1 MTDHLSLVTI
11 NALADG
17 ELSADQL
24 AIANDHLA
32 ACPAC
37 TSTALVQT
45 LLKTNVA
52 KAAQRYAMPPDM
64 EQRLQLLASRDG
76 SQTNPGTAQAS
87 RPAMRSSFAGWA
99 VAALLLLVF
108 SGTIGL
114 LHRGRQAEV
123 ASVEHSAQIT
133 EVCDLHIAT
142 LAAGQDPQVISS
154 DRHTVK
160 PWFQGKLP
168 FSFNLPETLPS
179 DTKLDGANLTYL
191 HNQPVAQ
198 LLYHIGRHRVS
209 VFLTQRRS
217 TDPGSESQSEHS
229 GFRVVNTGVGDLNL
243 VAVSDVD
250 PARLLELVGIIKG
263 VQTGAQT
270 GVR

>member
-1 MTDHLSLVTI
+1 MTDHLSQVTI

-32 ACPAC
+32 VCPAC

-52 KAAQRYAMPPDM
+52 RTAQRYAVPPGL
-64 EQRLQLLASRDG
+64 EQRLKLLASRDA
-76 SQTNPGTAQAS
+76 SRTAQTS
-87 RPAMRSSFAGWA
+87 RPVRRSALAGWA

-114 LHRGRQAEV
+114 LHRGRQAEI
-123 ASVEHSAQIT
+123 ASAAQSAQIT
-133 EVCDLHIAT
+133 EVSDLHIAT
-142 LAAGQDPQVISS
+142 LAASQDPQVISS

-168 FSFNLPETLPS
+168 FSFNLPENLPS

-198 LLYHIGRHRVS
+198 LLYHVGRHRVS
-209 VFLTQRRS
+209 VFVTQRRN
-217 TDPGSESQSEHS
+217 GEGVGEFQSEHS
-229 GFRVVNTGVGDLNL
+229 GFRVVNAGVGDLDL

-250 PARLLELVGIIKG
+250 PARLMELVGIIKG
-263 VQTGAQT
+263 VQAG
-270 GVR
+270 R

>member
-1 MTDHLSLVTI
+1 MTDHLSQITI

-32 ACPAC
+32 VCPAC

-52 KAAQRYAMPPDM
+52 KTAQRYAVPPGL
-64 EQRLQLLASRDG
+64 EQRLKLLASREA
-76 SQTNPGTAQAS
+76 SHNAQRS
-87 RPAMRSSFAGWA
+87 RPVRRSALAGWA

-123 ASVEHSAQIT
+123 ASAAQSAQIT

-142 LAAGQDPQVISS
+142 LAASQDPQVISS

-168 FSFNLPETLPS
+168 FSFNLPENLPS
-179 DTKLDGANLTYL
+179 DTKLDGANLSYL

-209 VFLTQRRS
+209 VFVTQRR
-217 TDPGSESQSEHS
+217 GGEAAGEFQSERS
-229 GFRVVNTGVGDLNL
+229 GFRVVNAGVGDLDL

-250 PARLLELVGIIKG
+250 PARLVELVGIIKG
-263 VQTGAQT
+263 VQAG
-270 GVR
+270 R

>member
-1 MTDHLSLVTI
+1 MTDHLSQITI

-17 ELSADQL
+17 ELSSDQL

-32 ACPAC
+32 ICPAC

-52 KAAQRYAMPPDM
+52 KTAQRYAVPPGL
-64 EQRLQLLASRDG
+64 EQRLKLLASRDA
-76 SQTNPGTAQAS
+76 SHNAQRS
-87 RPAMRSSFAGWA
+87 RPVRRSALAGWA

-123 ASVEHSAQIT
+123 ASAAQSAQIT

-142 LAAGQDPQVISS
+142 LAASQDPQVISS

-168 FSFNLPETLPS
+168 FSFNLPENLPS
-179 DTKLDGANLTYL
+179 DTKLDGANLSYL

-209 VFLTQRRS
+209 VFVTQRR
-217 TDPGSESQSEHS
+217 GGEAAGEFQSERS
-229 GFRVVNTGVGDLNL
+229 GFRVVNAGVGDLDL

-250 PARLLELVGIIKG
+250 PARLVELVGSIKG
-263 VQTGAQT
+263 VQAG
-270 GVR
+270 R

>member
-1 MTDHLSLVTI
+1 MTEHLSQVTI

-32 ACPAC
+32 VCPAC

-52 KAAQRYAMPPDM
+52 KTAQRYAVPPGL
-64 EQRLQLLASRDG
+64 EQRLKLLTSRDA
-76 SQTNPGTAQAS
+76 SHNAQRL
-87 RPAMRSSFAGWA
+87 RPVRRSALAGWA

-123 ASVEHSAQIT
+123 ASAVQSAQIT

-142 LAAGQDPQVISS
+142 LAASQDPQVISS

-168 FSFNLPETLPS
+168 FSFNLPENLPS
-179 DTKLDGANLTYL
+179 DTKLDGANLSYL

-209 VFLTQRRS
+209 VFVTQRRN
-217 TDPGSESQSEHS
+217 GEGVGEFQSEHS
-229 GFRVVNTGVGDLNL
+229 GFRVVNAGVGDLDL

-250 PARLLELVGIIKG
+250 PARLVELVGIIKG
-263 VQTGAQT
+263 VQAG
-270 GVR
+270 R

>member
-1 MTDHLSLVTI
+1 MSDHLSQVTL

-17 ELSADQL
+17 ELSAEQL
-24 AIANDHLA
+24 AMANDHLT

-37 TSTALVQT
+37 TSTALSQT

-52 KAAQRYAMPPDM
+52 KAAHRYAMPPGL
-64 EQRLQLLASRDG
+64 EQRLRLLALRET
-76 SQTNPGTAQAS
+76 SQTVQTL
-87 RPAMRSSFAGWA
+87 RPARRSALAGWA

-114 LHRGRQAEV
+114 LHHGRQADV
-123 ASVEHSAQIT
+123 ASVEQSAQIT
-133 EVCDLHIAT
+133 EVCDLHIAS

-168 FSFNLPETLPS
+168 FSFNLPENLPS

-191 HNQPVAQ
+191 HGRPVAQ

-217 TDPGSESQSEHS
+217 GDRVSESEHS
-229 GFRVVNTGVGDLNL
+229 GFRVLNAGVGDLDL

-250 PARLLELVGIIKG
+250 PARLSELVGIIKG

-270 GVR
+270 SQ

>member
-1 MTDHLSLVTI
+1 MTDHLSQVTI

-32 ACPAC
+32 VCPAC

-52 KAAQRYAMPPDM
+52 RTAQRYAVPPGL
-64 EQRLQLLASRDG
+64 EQRLKLLASRDA
-76 SQTNPGTAQAS
+76 SRTAQTS
-87 RPAMRSSFAGWA
+87 RPVRRSALAGWA

-123 ASVEHSAQIT
+123 ASAVQSAQIT

-142 LAAGQDPQVISS
+142 LAASQDPQVISS

-168 FSFNLPETLPS
+168 FSFNLPENLPS

-198 LLYHIGRHRVS
+198 LLYHVGRHRVS
-209 VFLTQRRS
+209 VFVTQRRN
-217 TDPGSESQSEHS
+217 GEGVGEFQSEHS
-229 GFRVVNTGVGDLNL
+229 GFRVVNAGVGDLDL

-250 PARLLELVGIIKG
+250 PTRLVELVGIIKG
-263 VQTGAQT
+263 VQSG
-270 GVR
+270 R

>member
-1 MTDHLSLVTI
+1 MSDHLSQVTI

-24 AIANDHLA
+24 ALANDHLS

-37 TSTALVQT
+37 TSTALFQT

-52 KAAQRYAMPPDM
+52 KAAQRYALPAGL
-64 EQRLQLLASRDG
+64 EQRLKLLA
-76 SQTNPGTAQAS
+76 SQTNPGTAQTS
-87 RPAMRSSFAGWA
+87 RPTGRSALAGWA

-114 LHRGRQAEV
+114 LHRGRQTEV
-123 ASVEHSAQIT
+123 ASVEQSAQIT

-168 FSFNLPETLPS
+168 FSFNLPENLPS

-209 VFLTQRRS
+209 VFVTQRRS
-217 TDPGSESQSEHS
+217 GDGVSESQSERS
-229 GFRVVNTGVGDLNL
+229 GFRVVNAGAGDLNL

-250 PARLLELVGIIKG
+250 PARLSELVGIIKG
-263 VQTGAQT
+263 VQAGAQT

>member
-1 MTDHLSLVTI
+1 MTDHLSQVTI

-32 ACPAC
+32 VCPAC

-52 KAAQRYAMPPDM
+52 KTAQRYAVPPGL
-64 EQRLQLLASRDG
+64 EQRLKLLASRDA
-76 SQTNPGTAQAS
+76 SHIAQTS
-87 RPAMRSSFAGWA
+87 RPVRRSALAGWA

-123 ASVEHSAQIT
+123 ASAAQSAQIT

-142 LAAGQDPQVISS
+142 LAAGRDPQVISS

-168 FSFNLPETLPS
+168 FSFNLPENLPG

-198 LLYHIGRHRVS
+198 LLYHVGRHRVS
-209 VFLTQRRS
+209 VFVTQRRN
-217 TDPGSESQSEHS
+217 GEAVGEFQSEHS
-229 GFRVVNTGVGDLNL
+229 GFRVVNAGVGDLDL

-250 PARLLELVGIIKG
+250 PARLVELVGIIRD
-263 VQTGAQT
+263 VQSG
-270 GVR
+270 R

>member
-1 MTDHLSLVTI
+1 MTDHLSQVTI

-17 ELSADQL
+17 ELSADQM
-24 AIANDHLA
+24 AVANDHLA
-32 ACPAC
+32 VCPAC

-52 KAAQRYAMPPDM
+52 KAAQRYEVPPGL
-64 EQRLQLLASRDG
+64 EQRLKNLAF
-76 SQTNPGTAQAS
+76 QTNPGTAQTS
-87 RPAMRSSFAGWA
+87 RPAGRSALAGWA

-108 SGTIGL
+108 SGTIGM
-114 LHRGRQAEV
+114 LHRGRQTEV
-123 ASVEHSAQIT
+123 ASVEQSAQIT

-168 FSFNLPETLPS
+168 FSFNLPETLPGE
-179 DTKLDGANLTYL
+179 TKLDGANLAYL

-209 VFLTQRRS
+209 VFVTQRRS
-217 TDPGSESQSEHS
+217 NDAVSESQAEYS
-229 GFRVVNTGVGDLNL
+229 GFRVVNAGVGKLEL
-243 VAVSDVD
+243 VAVSDLD
-250 PARLLELVGIIKG
+250 PARLSELVGIIRG
-263 VQTGAQT
+263 VQTG
-270 GVR
+270 GR

>member
-1 MTDHLSLVTI
+1 MTDHLSQVTI

-24 AIANDHLA
+24 AITNDHLA
-32 ACPAC
+32 VCPAC
-37 TSTALVQT
+37 TSSALVQT

-52 KAAQRYAMPPDM
+52 KTAQRYAVPPGL
-64 EQRLQLLASRDG
+64 EQRLKLLASRDR
-76 SQTNPGTAQAS
+76 SHDAQTS
-87 RPAMRSSFAGWA
+87 RPVRRSALAGWA

-114 LHRGRQAEV
+114 LHRGRQAEK
-123 ASVEHSAQIT
+123 ASAAQSAQIT
-133 EVCDLHIAT
+133 EVSDLHIAT
-142 LAAGQDPQVISS
+142 LAASQDPQVISS

-168 FSFNLPETLPS
+168 FSFNLPENLPS
-179 DTKLDGANLTYL
+179 DTKLDGANLSYL

-209 VFLTQRRS
+209 VFVAQRR
-217 TDPGSESQSEHS
+217 GGEGVGEFQSEHS
-229 GFRVVNTGVGDLNL
+229 GFRVVNAGVGDLDL
-243 VAVSDVD
+243 IAVSDVD
-250 PARLLELVGIIKG
+250 PTRLVELVGIIKG
-263 VQTGAQT
+263 VQSG
-270 GVR
+270 R

>member
-1 MTDHLSLVTI
+1 MTEHLSQVTI

-32 ACPAC
+32 VCPAC

-52 KAAQRYAMPPDM
+52 RTAQRYAVPPGL
-64 EQRLQLLASRDG
+64 EQRLKLLASRDA
-76 SQTNPGTAQAS
+76 SRTAQTS
-87 RPAMRSSFAGWA
+87 RPVRRSALAGWA

-114 LHRGRQAEV
+114 LHRGRQAEI
-123 ASVEHSAQIT
+123 ASAAQSAQIT
-133 EVCDLHIAT
+133 EVSDLHIAT
-142 LAAGQDPQVISS
+142 LAASQDPQVISS

-168 FSFNLPETLPS
+168 FSFNLPENLPS

-198 LLYHIGRHRVS
+198 LLYHVGRHRVS
-209 VFLTQRRS
+209 VFVTQRRN
-217 TDPGSESQSEHS
+217 GEGVGEFQSEHS
-229 GFRVVNTGVGDLNL
+229 GFRVVNAGVGDLDL

-250 PARLLELVGIIKG
+250 PARLMELVGIIKG
-263 VQTGAQT
+263 VQAG
-270 GVR
+270 R

>member
-1 MTDHLSLVTI
+1 MTDHLSQITI

-32 ACPAC
+32 VCPAC

-52 KAAQRYAMPPDM
+52 KTAQRYAVPPGL
-64 EQRLQLLASRDG
+64 EQRLKLLASRDA
-76 SQTNPGTAQAS
+76 SHNAQRS
-87 RPAMRSSFAGWA
+87 RPVRRSALAGWA

-123 ASVEHSAQIT
+123 ASAVQSAQIT

-142 LAAGQDPQVISS
+142 LAASQDPQVISS

-168 FSFNLPETLPS
+168 FSFNLPENLPS
-179 DTKLDGANLTYL
+179 DTKLDGANLSYL

-209 VFLTQRRS
+209 VFVTQRR
-217 TDPGSESQSEHS
+217 GGEAAGEFQSERS
-229 GFRVVNTGVGDLNL
+229 GFRVVNAGVGDLDL

-250 PARLLELVGIIKG
+250 PARLVELVGIIKG
-263 VQTGAQT
+263 VQAG
-270 GVR
+270 R

>member
-1 MTDHLSLVTI
+1 MTDHLSQVTI

-32 ACPAC
+32 VCPAC

-52 KAAQRYAMPPDM
+52 KTAQRYAVPPGL
-64 EQRLQLLASRDG
+64 EQRLKLLASRD
-76 SQTNPGTAQAS
+76 AS
-87 RPAMRSSFAGWA
+87 RSAQMSRPVRRSALAGWA

-114 LHRGRQAEV
+114 LHRGRQAEI
-123 ASVEHSAQIT
+123 ASAAQNAQIT
-133 EVCDLHIAT
+133 EVSDLHIAT

-168 FSFNLPETLPS
+168 FSFNLPENLPS
-179 DTKLDGANLTYL
+179 DTKLDGANLSYL

-198 LLYHIGRHRVS
+198 LLYHVGRHRVS
-209 VFLTQRRS
+209 VFVTQRRNGEGVGEFQ
-217 TDPGSESQSEHS
+217 TEHS
-229 GFRVVNTGVGDLNL
+229 GFRVVNAGVGDLDL

-250 PARLLELVGIIKG
+250 PARLVELVGIIKG
-263 VQTGAQT
+263 VQSG
-270 GVR
+270 R